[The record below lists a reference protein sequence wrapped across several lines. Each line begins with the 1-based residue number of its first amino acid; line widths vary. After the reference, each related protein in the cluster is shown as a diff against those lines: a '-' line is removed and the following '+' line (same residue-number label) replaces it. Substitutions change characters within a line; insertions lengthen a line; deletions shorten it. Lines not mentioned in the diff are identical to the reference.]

1 MLAAGGALAAGGVV
15 LAAAADGVSSYSM
28 ERTWDMG
35 IVRVT
40 LSSPASWISL
50 LELETTVPLML
61 APSRIS
67 TVACWPP
74 PVFRLH
80 EQSVIN
86 ANHVAKASGLFI
98 EPSPVTSFLVVVYP
112 TARRIFMPLAS
123 QGRRWRRL
131 RVR

>member
-28 ERTWDMG
+28 ERPWDMG

-61 APSRIS
+61 VPSRIS

-80 EQSVIN
+80 EESVTN
-86 ANHVAKASGLFI
+86 AKHVAMTRHLFI
-98 EPSPVTSFLVVVYP
+98 EEFSS
-112 TARRIFMPLAS
+112 
-123 QGRRWRRL
+123 
-131 RVR
+131 